1 LWEGSQSGSLPGRP
15 PPWRTGGQKDRP
27 ATGSTQKRKMIKFLK
42 GVRVLEYAVLFNGD
56 QTGCLLADLGADVI
70 KMEAPTVGDW
80 MEIAPAQTSRWAR
93 RTARRTWRTI
103 AICTP
108 AGARVRRDTDPGVV
122 GGQRSEQKLRVG
134 PVAVFRPGH
143 ACRMA
148 CTGTSASADQRG
160 EFEGARTDRPSP
172 IGEIPPDGEEPLGPG
187 VDPRSQPH
195 AGMEIRPDGD
205 RALLNESLIDPRA
218 LDADRHSGGAQDLR
232 PADARTLEQ
241 QRDLIA
247 PVETTSCRL
256 AVSSRRVGGRAVA
269 HARPPP
275 SSRPS
280 AQSATWLPRHACTA
294 FSSDSPSSPPPR

>member
-1 LWEGSQSGSLPGRP
+1 
-15 PPWRTGGQKDRP
+15 
-27 ATGSTQKRKMIKFLK
+27 MIKFLK
-42 GVRVLEYAVLFNGD
+42 GVRVLEYAVLFNRD

-134 PVAVFRPGH
+134 PVAVFRPSH

-187 VDPRSQPH
+187 VAPRSHPMPGWRY
-195 AGMEIRPDGD
+195 ALTVTEPCSMSRSSTRELSMRTGTPAERRISGRPMPE
-205 RALLNESLIDPRA
+205 R
-218 LDADRHSGGAQDLR
+218 
-232 PADARTLEQ
+232 
-241 QRDLIA
+241 
-247 PVETTSCRL
+247 
-256 AVSSRRVGGRAVA
+256 SS
-269 HARPPP
+269 
-275 SSRPS
+275 S
-280 AQSATWLPRHACTA
+280 SAT
-294 FSSDSPSSPPPR
+294 